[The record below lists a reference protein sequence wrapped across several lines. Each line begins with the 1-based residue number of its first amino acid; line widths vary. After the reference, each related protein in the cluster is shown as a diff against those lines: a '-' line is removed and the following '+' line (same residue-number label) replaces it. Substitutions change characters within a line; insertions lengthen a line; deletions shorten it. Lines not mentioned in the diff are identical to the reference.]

1 MTLAPNFAPNLT
13 LTLTLTTERM
23 GCVRDDTAALLFSD
37 KRDLVFRHPEV
48 IS

>member
-1 MTLAPNFAPNLT
+1 MTLAPNFAPN
-13 LTLTLTTERM
+13 LTLTTERM
-23 GCVRDDTAALLFSD
+23 GCVRDDTAALPFSD